1 MLLALSW
8 LPLIFFGAPKP
19 SRPIHPQGWAFI
31 EKVSALHF
39 PSESARLHQFR
50 TSGLPWWLSKT
61 PGMHPIEFCGQPMP
75 LITGLAKVWHPAP
88 ASAELLQTW
97 QFKQKTALFPRQP
110 CLA

>member
-8 LPLIFFGAPKP
+8 LPLIFFARPQF
-19 SRPIHPQGWAFI
+19 SRAVHPREWAFV

-39 PSESARLHQFR
+39 PSESAQFHQLR

-61 PGMHPIEFCGQPMP
+61 PGTQPIEFCGQPTP
-75 LITGLAKVWHPAP
+75 LITGLAKVWHPVP
-88 ASAELLQTW
+88 ASAELLKTW
-97 QFKQKTALFPRQP
+97 QFKQKAALFPRQP